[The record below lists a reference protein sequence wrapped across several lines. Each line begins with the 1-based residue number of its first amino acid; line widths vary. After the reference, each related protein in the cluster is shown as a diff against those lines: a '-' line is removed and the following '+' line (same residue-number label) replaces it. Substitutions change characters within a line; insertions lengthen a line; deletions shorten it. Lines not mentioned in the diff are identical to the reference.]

1 VRNALHRLSWA
12 LGLCWHYA
20 LQRQKA
26 DMAYRADFLVNFFV
40 NIGYSIM
47 QLFFLWAIFYRVPT
61 LAGWTFEQV
70 VLIFGCGQ
78 ISFGYF
84 SVFCFELAVG
94 FTDYYVIEGNL
105 DRPLLRPISP
115 LLQLVMENITL
126 REVTVIIKG
135 TAIVWWAL
143 AHLKPAVPMTF
154 GVFCAA
160 QVMGMLGAVVYAGV
174 FLAVAAAGF
183 WIKDRV
189 GLSSPLFSISEAG
202 RYPLTIYHPAVQV
215 FFSVIIPFGFC
226 AFYPAVYF
234 TDPTHWASWLIAGP
248 FVAAAALAA
257 GMALFKQGLRV
268 YESTGS

>member
-1 VRNALHRLSWA
+1 MLNRVAWA

-26 DMAYRADFLVNFFV
+26 EMAYRADFLVNFFI
-40 NIGYSIM
+40 NIGYSII
-47 QLFFLWAIFYRVPT
+47 QLFFLWAIFYRIPT
-61 LAGWTFEQV
+61 LDGWSFEQV

-94 FTDYYVIEGNL
+94 FTDHYVIEGNL
-105 DRPLLRPISP
+105 DRPLLRPVAP
-115 LLQLVMENITL
+115 LLQLIMENITL
-126 REVTVIIKG
+126 GEVLVIVKG
-135 TAIVWWAL
+135 TAIAWWAL
-143 AHLKPAVPMTF
+143 AHLDPPIPMTL
-154 GVFCAA
+154 GVFLAT
-160 QVMGMLGAVVYAGV
+160 QLLGLIGAVVYAGV
-174 FLAVAAAGF
+174 FLSVSAAGF

-202 RYPLTIYHPAVQV
+202 RYPITIYHPVVQL
-215 FFSVIIPFGFC
+215 FFSVVIPFGFC

-234 TDPTHWASWLIAGP
+234 TDPARWAGWLIAGP
-248 FVAAAALAA
+248 FVAAATFGA
-257 GMALFKQGLRV
+257 GMALFHRGLRV